1 MTGGLRGRHVVLL
14 GGPDDPIRLGPPPA
28 DALLVAA
35 SASAFDAAAQSVPC
49 ITLPAIVPTRAR
61 SRVSALREVLIRAW
75 TSAGEVTEGGL
86 DLLSVA
92 MWRHVAAL
100 SRLAWQTVASA
111 ICLERLAP
119 ASVRAVVDLD
129 GHGLDQPGEPPALPL
144 LGAIMRE
151 ACRARGTP
159 FDAVPRVGFRDRAAQ
174 AAVGAG
180 MTPVSDGA
188 QAGLRAV
195 FGGEAWTLV
204 LANGPDLL
212 RAAAWAHA
220 VEAATRRPALLVYTA
235 AIEAERDA
243 ARQRHDR
250 LIAQGALFARC
261 GADDPGS
268 CDVDPRQSV
277 LLRQALAGALTS
289 ASRGAGGPDLGVAL
303 ATHLDFIVG
312 PYLERVRRQVRGWQ
326 RLLAA
331 AAPRRAIGFFP
342 VPALDVAAAA
352 GIPTACL
359 PHAALCAGIGLP
371 QAWTRAHVIG
381 AVGPAQARRLR
392 HGASATGAAGA
403 VVVTSGDPT
412 LDGSPDARALRAA
425 RAFIRAEIGA
435 GDTDRVLLVLA
446 ASDPTGI
453 PRAEWSALRRRDDA
467 LARLLVEDPPQH
479 IVVRGHPRR
488 SGHAGIV
495 GAMEAR
501 GLRSRLVLTGGAAPA
516 PSGREPGGAPHAL
529 AAWAAAADA
538 VLALA
543 PSSALLEAAAA
554 GAPVLLL
561 TAAMPW
567 FDARATGLSRWPAAD
582 SVERA
587 LAVLG
592 AWLRDDAARAD
603 GVARTRA
610 ALRGHF
616 VPVTGSPAP
625 PGAAGGSRDVPDER
639 VARLLA
645 RLARVDRAAGRDRG
659 SECPPVTAPRPKATA
674 AGRRA
679 THA

>member
-1 MTGGLRGRHVVLL
+1 MIGGLRGRHVVLL

-35 SASAFDAAAQSVPC
+35 SASAFDAVAAPSVSC
-49 ITLPAIVPTRAR
+49 MTLPGIVPTRAR
-61 SRVSALREVLIRAW
+61 SRVNALRGALIRAW
-75 TSAGEVTEGGL
+75 TGAGEVREGGL
-86 DLLSVA
+86 DLMKVA

-100 SRLAWQTVASA
+100 SRIAWQTVASA
-111 ICLERLAP
+111 VCLERLAP
-119 ASVRAVVDLD
+119 LSVRAVVDLD
-129 GHGLDQPGEPPALPL
+129 GHGLDQPGERPALPL

-151 ACRARGTP
+151 ACGARGIP
-159 FDAVPRVGFRDRAAQ
+159 FDAVPRDGFRDRAAQ
-174 AAVGAG
+174 AVVGAG
-180 MTPVSDGA
+180 MAPVSAGA
-188 QAGLRAV
+188 QTGLRAV
-195 FGGEAWTLV
+195 LGGEAWTLV
-204 LANGPDLL
+204 PANGPDLL

-235 AIEAERDA
+235 ALQAERDA

-250 LIAQGALFARC
+250 LIAQGELFARC
-261 GADDPGS
+261 GADVPES
-268 CDVDPRQSV
+268 CAVDPRQSV
-277 LLRQALAGALTS
+277 RLRQALTGALTS
-289 ASRGAGGPDLGVAL
+289 ASRGLGAPDLGVAL
-303 ATHLDFIVG
+303 ATHLDFIAG
-312 PYLERVRRQVRGWQ
+312 PYLERVRGQVRGWQ

-331 AAPRRAIGFFP
+331 APPRCVIGFFP

-392 HGASATGAAGA
+392 HGASAAGA
-403 VVVTSGDPT
+403 SVVTSGDPT

-425 RAFIRAEIGA
+425 RSFIRAEIGV

-446 ASDPTGI
+446 AADPTGI
-453 PRAEWSALRRRDDA
+453 PRGEWSALRRRDDA
-467 LARLLVEDPPQH
+467 LARLLAGDPPQR

-501 GLRSRLVLTGGAAPA
+501 GLRTRLVLTGGAAHA
-516 PSGREPGGAPHAL
+516 PTGTGPGGAPHAL

-567 FDARATGLSRWPAAD
+567 FDARSTGLSRWPAAD

-587 LAVLG
+587 LAVLD

-603 GVARTRA
+603 GVARTHA

-616 VPVTGSPAP
+616 VPVTGSPAL
-625 PGAAGGSRDVPDER
+625 PGAAGGSRIVPDER
-639 VARLLA
+639 IARLLA
-645 RLARVDRAAGRDRG
+645 RLARVERAARRDRG
-659 SECPPVTAPRPKATA
+659 PEIPPVTAPRPPAA
-674 AGRRA
+674 VAGRRA
-679 THA
+679 THV